1 MSAWRWLFGRRR
13 ADAELARE
21 IDAHIAE
28 RVDDLVDEGWSEP
41 DAKAQARRE
50 FGNKTLQIERSREV
64 WIAPW
69 LSSVW
74 QDLRYAARSMVRQP
88 GFAVSVIGILAL
100 GIGPVTALFS
110 MFNGRVL
117 RPWPVRDPSSIAI
130 VMPIPGPKEQYGRL
144 SNVEYRYLRE
154 HTRTVTHLA
163 TWTPGGGPIAYG
175 KTNTSVQWNFVSAN
189 YFDMLGVGM
198 HIGRGFLA
206 EEEDYTSPRAVAVIS
221 ERLWREYFGAPASI
235 LGDTILVYGH
245 PFTIVG
251 VAEAGFFD
259 IERHIR
265 RDVWMPRPSVALAL
279 ASFSS
284 PAVQLKELADPRR
297 GGVER
302 AAGRLAPGISRAAAL
317 AELDVLG
324 RQFRSTV
331 PMDAHGYRLH
341 DTRPVSLDPNAL
353 SRQLPVLRTV
363 FGALMLVMLL
373 ACANAGNLI
382 LARGLAR
389 QRELAIRLSL
399 GAGRARVTRQLL
411 TEALLMSVLA
421 SAVGLGLGAFAL
433 RILTLSTG
441 TPLLANPDPY
451 VPDLLVVVFTIA
463 MAFLACLAASVLP
476 AWRTTRISIA
486 ARSGES
492 GAGRPGAGRLRTT
505 LLAVQLALSMVLLVA
520 AGLLTRAVGH
530 AMTLDPGFAIHE
542 SQALSLR
549 LPAGA
554 TRERS
559 AVFHRTLRDAL
570 EAGQFPPLA
579 FSELTAITT
588 SHRTIPFRQDDDGR
602 GTTRAL
608 LARDVSA
615 RYFSVLD
622 IPLVAGRTLADDER
636 AHEIVVNQSAA
647 RLFWPDSDPLGKR
660 LVSGNGEAAQ
670 RYTVVG
676 ITKDVPVTTLSEIPP
691 VVYRSLQSGGLVLVR
706 DLSPAIVERI
716 AAVARGIEPKV
727 ELAARPL
734 ADDIWMATRDV
745 ATASRFAS
753 MIGLFALILAT
764 VGAFGV
770 FAYSVEER
778 RREIGVRMA
787 LGAQAP
793 QVVWTVIGG
802 ARWPLLG
809 GVGAGLLLSSAA
821 TPLLRRFLY
830 GLTPFDPIT
839 YLATSAIL
847 MAAALVATWVPAQRA
862 IRIDPAITL
871 RAD

>member
-1 MSAWRWLFGRRR
+1 MSAWRWLFGRRG
-13 ADAELARE
+13 AAAELARE

-28 RVDDLVDEGWSEP
+28 RADDLKDEGVSEA
-41 DAKAQARRE
+41 DAKAQALRE
-50 FGNKTLQIERSREV
+50 FGNTTLQIERSREV

-74 QDLRYAARSMVRQP
+74 QDLRYAARAVVRQP

-100 GIGPVTALFS
+100 GIGPVAALFS
-110 MFNGRVL
+110 MFNGTVL
-117 RPWPVRDPSSIAI
+117 RPWPVRDRSSIAI
-130 VMPIPGPKEQYGRL
+130 IKPIPGPKEQYGDL
-144 SNVEYRYLRE
+144 SNLEYRYLRE
-154 HTRTVTHLA
+154 HTRTFTHLA
-163 TWTPGGGPIAYG
+163 TWMPGGGPIAYG
-175 KTNTSVQWNFVSAN
+175 KTNVDLQWNFVSAN
-189 YFDMLGVGM
+189 YFEMLGVRM
-198 HIGRGFLA
+198 QMGRGFGA
-206 EEEDYTSPRAVAVIS
+206 NEEDYTSPRAVAVIS

-235 LGDTILVYGH
+235 LGDTILVYGN

-259 IERHIR
+259 VENSIR

-279 ASFSS
+279 ASFGS
-284 PAVQLKELADPRR
+284 PAAQLKSLADPRW

-302 AAGRLAPGISRAAAL
+302 VAGRLAPGISRASAV

-331 PMDAHGYRLH
+331 PMDAHGYTLR
-341 DTRPVSLDPNAL
+341 DTRPVSLDPSAL
-353 SRQLPVLRTV
+353 SRQLPVLTAL
-363 FGALMLVMLL
+363 FGALTLVMLL

-382 LARGLAR
+382 LARGLSR

-399 GAGRARVTRQLL
+399 GASRWRVTRQLL

-421 SAVGLGLGAFAL
+421 SGLGLGLGVVGL

-451 VPDLLVVVFTIA
+451 MPDLLVVVFTIA
-463 MAFLACLAASVLP
+463 VAFLASLAASVLP
-476 AWRTTRISIA
+476 ALRTTRISIA
-486 ARSGES
+486 ARSAGG

-530 AMTLDPGFAIHE
+530 AMTLDLGFAIHE
-542 SQALSLR
+542 SQAVSLR
-549 LPAGA
+549 LPPGA
-554 TRERS
+554 STERS
-559 AVFHRTLRDAL
+559 AVFYRTLRDAL
-570 EAGQFPPLA
+570 EADQLPSLA
-579 FSELTAITT
+579 FSEFTAVTT
-588 SHRTIPFRQDDDGR
+588 SYRNIPFRPDGE
-602 GTTRAL
+602 GPGASRAI
-608 LARDVSA
+608 LARDVSG

-622 IPLVAGRTLADDER
+622 IPLIAGRTLMDDAR
-636 AHEIVVNQSAA
+636 AQEVVVNQSAA
-647 RLFWPDSDPLGKR
+647 RLFWPDNDPLGKR
-660 LVSGNGEAAQ
+660 LVTGNGDAVQ

-676 ITKDVPVTTLSEIPP
+676 VTKDVPVTTLSEIPP
-691 VVYRSLQSGGLVLVR
+691 VAYRSLQSGGLVLVR
-706 DLSPAIVERI
+706 DLSPTAVERI

-727 ELAARPL
+727 EVAARPL
-734 ADDIWMATRDV
+734 ADDIRMATRDV
-745 ATASRFAS
+745 ATASRFSWAV
-753 MIGLFALILAT
+753 GLLALILAT

-770 FAYSVEER
+770 FAYAVEER
-778 RREIGVRMA
+778 RHEIGVRMA

-802 ARWPLLG
+802 ARWPLLFG
-809 GVGAGLLLSSAA
+809 LGAGLLLSSAA
-821 TPLLRRFLY
+821 APLLRRFLY

-839 YLATSAIL
+839 YLTTCGIL
-847 MAAALVATWVPAQRA
+847 IAAALVATWVPVQRA